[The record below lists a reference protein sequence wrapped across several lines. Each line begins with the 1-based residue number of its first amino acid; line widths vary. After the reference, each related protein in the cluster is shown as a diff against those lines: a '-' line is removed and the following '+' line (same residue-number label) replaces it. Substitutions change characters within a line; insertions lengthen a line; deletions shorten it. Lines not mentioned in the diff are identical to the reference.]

1 MTPLPRSA
9 VRGALASGERDPL
22 TGTLLVLVE

>member
-9 VRGALASGERDPL
+9 VRGALAGIERDRL